1 MPKLSVKDFS
11 GGLNTRFKSHAIADN
26 EAVEAENI
34 EFTGYALR
42 SANDLDV
49 IVFTILFYPIAV
61 EYLIWRL
68 GNAVLIK
75 IEDE

>member
-1 MPKLSVKDFS
+1 MNVDFW
-11 GGLNTRFKSHAIADN
+11 TSH
-26 EAVEAENI
+26 
-34 EFTGYALR
+34 
-42 SANDLDV
+42 LDV

>member
-49 IVFTILFYPIAV
+49 TKKSGENADGKGHFYHKKEWITDGCA
-61 EYLIWRL
+61 
-68 GNAVLIK
+68 K
-75 IEDE
+75 